1 MIEELL
7 YEFLLICF
15 MLYMIIA
22 SVIYV
27 LTDNLPFPYLLLCPA
42 FLASMQVIVHR

>member
-1 MIEELL
+1 MIGELI

-15 MLYMIIA
+15 MLYMTIA

-27 LTDNLPFPYLLLCPA
+27 LTDKIYFPYFQL
-42 FLASMQVIVHR
+42 S